1 MKLLKIIIFTGL
13 VLTGFCAH
21 SQTTNYQVYSLYVIN
36 IAKYTSWPVSTGVL
50 HITVLGKSKVYEE
63 LMKHNG
69 KIVNGHTVKVTQV
82 EGLSDIGDAHIIY
95 VPDGKT
101 SALDDLLKKTEGQP
115 VMIIGEREGL
125 HKKGAGF
132 SFVVMDNGTLR
143 CDMNNTELERRQ
155 IKVSKNLT
163 AITNSSI

>member
-1 MKLLKIIIFTGL
+1 MKLLKTILFTGL
-13 VLTGFCAH
+13 VLAGYFAK

-36 IAKYTSWPVSTGVL
+36 IAKYTSWPSTSGEL
-50 HITVLGKSKVYEE
+50 RIAVLGKSKVYEE

-69 KIVNGHTVKVTQV
+69 KVVNGQTMKITQV
-82 EGLSDIGDAHIIY
+82 ESPAEIDNAHIIY

-101 SALDDLLKKTEGQP
+101 SAFEDVFKRTSGQP

-125 HKKGAGF
+125 HKRGAGF
-132 SFVVMDNGTLR
+132 SFVVMDSGTLR
-143 CDMNNTELERRQ
+143 CDMNNTELEKRQ

-163 AITNSSI
+163 AMTNSSI